1 MKGLS
6 RDFIHNDRVLMI
18 VEKQGGMASSDLSQ
32 VQVNMIMHNEIPGHL
47 RMQIRDI
54 DGTIT
59 FSYDITGRKMLSHL
73 VKSERV
79 TLSAFY
85 HLLLQITHTLI
96 DSRLYMLDERQFL
109 LHEDYMFMEGE
120 LEEGKI
126 KICYVPFQA
135 QPDQEKVSEQLYQ
148 LIVRLMP
155 YVTELKGNGLQ
166 NVLQL
171 CAADHFSLSA
181 LNELLLELMTEHSLG
196 GTSQVHDMRNLQS
209 FQAADHYSARAS
221 ISSVRQAS
229 GYQGQGS
236 EASRLESTHG
246 SHTRSAKGQAPQAQ
260 SLREIRPMSHTIV
273 SHQGNSQSEH
283 LNALFQHTDHAFA
296 LPKQSHDPQDHAFEQ
311 REKMQA
317 HKSASSNE
325 QDMRLP
331 LDGSLAAGGSIF
343 AAFDT
348 PAYEEKDNDP
358 FSISDVDEVKKPVN
372 PMYYW
377 LGCLLASSV
386 VWRFIYMDRPTSTGL
401 ILCTLITIV
410 FILLAYLFAKG
421 IRLPFTVKS
430 SEVDTGDPSSTRS
443 ASKDWFAVKKK
454 GDSREWWRWNKG
466 GSLVA
471 DAGLGPVNALANE
484 PALFETSKDTIHSQF
499 NVHQTAMDHLN
510 VAVEEAS
517 EGSDT
522 SYYDSLKHNT
532 QILSAAKVQATVLL
546 SEMGQ
551 EAAGSSTS
559 NESIAYLERC
569 SPEGNVDTIP
579 VGRGSFIIG
588 RSNDVASYVEAGT
601 GASRAHVEISRSD
614 SGYVLKDLN
623 SVNGTLFQDEAM
635 VPYKEYILQDGDSFV
650 IARAKYT
657 FHLRMSH
664 HKNSS

>member
-18 VEKQGGMASSDLSQ
+18 VEKMGGVASSDLSQ
-32 VQVNMIMHNEIPGHL
+32 VQVNMIMHNDIPGHL

-59 FSYDITGRKMLSHL
+59 FSYDITGRKMLSHV
-73 VKSERV
+73 VKSERL

-85 HLLLQITHTLI
+85 HLLLQLTHTLI
-96 DSRLYMLDERQFL
+96 DSRLYMLDEHQFL

-135 QPDQEKVSEQLYQ
+135 QSDQEKVSEQLYQ

-166 NVLQL
+166 GVLQL
-171 CAADHFSLSA
+171 CAGDHFRLSA
-181 LNELLLELMTEHSLG
+181 LNELLLELLTEHSLG
-196 GTSQVHDMRNLQS
+196 GTPPQMHDMRNLQS
-209 FQAADHYSARAS
+209 LQASDDYSAQAS

-236 EASRLESTHG
+236 QASRLEATNG

-273 SHQGNSQSEH
+273 SHQGNSQSENV
-283 LNALFQHTDHAFA
+283 NAPFQQADNAFA
-296 LPKQSHDPQDHAFEQ
+296 LPIQSQYPQDHTPQQ
-311 REKMQA
+311 RKNLQP
-317 HKSASSNE
+317 HKSAGSYE
-325 QDMRLP
+325 QEMRLP
-331 LDGSLAAGGSIF
+331 MDGSIAAGGSIF

-348 PAYEEKDNDP
+348 PSSEEKDNAP
-358 FSISDVDEVKKPVN
+358 FSISDEDVVKKPVN

-401 ILCTLITIV
+401 ILCTVITVV
-410 FILLAYLFAKG
+410 FVTLAYLLAKG
-421 IRLPFTVKS
+421 IRLPFSVKNKS
-430 SEVDTGDPSSTRS
+430 SEIDTGDPSSTRS
-443 ASKDWFAVKKK
+443 GAKDWFAVNKK
-454 GDSREWWRWNKG
+454 GGPREWWRWNKG
-466 GSLVA
+466 GSPA
-471 DAGLGPVNALANE
+471 AEGGLGPVNALVNE
-484 PALFETSKDTIHSQF
+484 PALFESTNDVTRSRFQVHHPAVDHS
-499 NVHQTAMDHLN
+499 N
-510 VAVEEAS
+510 VAVEEGS
-517 EGSDT
+517 EGSDA

-551 EAAGSSTS
+551 EMPSSNAL
-559 NESIAYLERC
+559 NENIAYLERS
-569 SPEGNVDTIP
+569 SPEGSVDTIP

-588 RSNDVASYVEAGT
+588 RSNDVASYVEAGAGT
-601 GASRAHVEISRSD
+601 SRAHVEISRSD
-614 SGYVLKDLN
+614 SGYVVKDLN
-623 SVNGTLFQDEAM
+623 SMNGTLFQDEAM
-635 VPYKEYILQDGDSFV
+635 VPYKEYLLQDGDSFV
-650 IARAKYT
+650 IAKAKYT
-657 FHLRMSH
+657 FHLRMSLH
-664 HKNSS
+664 